1 MKKFILSIL
10 VALFGFSSCSD
21 FFDAT
26 PDNMLVAD
34 EHYTSKSNIYSAYAG
49 LLTRIQNVAAK
60 NIIISDLLSDVMTP
74 TSKAP
79 DEYWEIFNYEATTG
93 NEIANPADF
102 YNVVLNANDFLKN
115 TVEYYYAYPGHLDD
129 DVYKQFIAG
138 AVAIRTWAYLQI
150 GKIYGEAAYY
160 DYTMPNDLVDL
171 STIPVLSFDELINEL
186 IYFLEVGVDN
196 ISGQNA
202 VYIDDLFG
210 GDDTDLGVQWRHLA
224 IAPDALKL
232 ELNLWKGDYTTAATT
247 GIKMIT
253 GMSLTTDTDYTAT
266 DRYTLSGTYFGN
278 NSNSNSSWYW
288 YRMWSGAAGANF
300 TYETFSFVM
309 FDDVRSQYNDLHYL
323 CSTTPPCVYYLK
335 PTDAVIGRFERSA
348 DYGQDTSSKRYNRSS
363 TRGENATYMTEL
375 NETVMSKYHRGRGSD
390 DRDASIF
397 LYRATEVHLMI
408 AEALVRLGNLS
419 AADSILNVGF
429 VTSWA
434 GGSIYAD
441 PFSAPIYSYS
451 KLQSSAGVRGRVG
464 ATAIRS
470 SDDVFYYGVDTSDE
484 TAYTE
489 RQTYVLDSLIANETA
504 LEFTGEGKRW
514 FTLMRM
520 ARNMGDPSFLIEQV
534 IEKFD
539 ESEQNRYRILLSDQ
553 SKWFINYDLGIV
565 ETELDSD
572 TDYDFESVL

>member
-93 NEIANPADF
+93 NSIANPADF

-129 DVYKQFIAG
+129 AQYKQLIAG
-138 AVAIRTWAYLQI
+138 GVAIRTWAYLQI
-150 GKIYGEAAYY
+150 GKIYGEAAYF

-196 ISGQNA
+196 ISGQSV
-202 VYIDDLFG
+202 VYIDELFDVSG
-210 GDDTDLGVQWRHLA
+210 TYWRHLA
-224 IAPDALKL
+224 IAPDALKV
-232 ELNLWKGDYTTAATT
+232 ELNLWKGDYTTAITT
-247 GIKMIT
+247 AIKMIT
-253 GMSLTTDTDYTAT
+253 GMSLNTDTDLTAE

-278 NSNSNSSWYW
+278 SSSPYW
-288 YRMWSGAAGANF
+288 YQMWYNTPAANF

-309 FDDVRSQYNDLHYL
+309 FNTVQRQENELHYL
-323 CSTTPPCVYYLK
+323 CSTTPPNVYYLK

-348 DYGQDTSSKRYNRSS
+348 DYGKDTDSRTYRRSS
-363 TRGENATYMTEL
+363 NRGEYRTYMTEL
-375 NETVMSKYHRGRGSD
+375 NETVMSKYHYGRSAT

-397 LYRATEVHLMI
+397 LYRATEIHLMI
-408 AEALVRLGNLS
+408 AEALVRLGDVE
-419 AADSILNVGF
+419 AADSILNSGLA
-429 VTSWA
+429 TSWA
-434 GGSIYAD
+434 GGSIYEK
-441 PFSAPIYSYS
+441 PFDAPIFSYS
-451 KLQSSAGVRGRVG
+451 KLQTSKGVRGRVG
-464 ATAIRS
+464 ATPVRS
-470 SDDVFYYGVDTSDE
+470 SDDVYYYGIDTSDE
-484 TAYTE
+484 DAYNE
-489 RQTYVLDSLIANETA
+489 RQSFVMDSLIASETA

-539 ESEQNRYRILLSDQ
+539 EAEQNRYRILLSDQ
-553 SKWFINYDLGIV
+553 SKWFIDYDLGNV
-565 ETELDSD
+565 ETELDAD
-572 TDYDFESVL
+572 TDYDFDSVL